1 MFYSFRI
8 HFHCVQECPMVFFW
22 VPCNKVLQV
31 WDHVIWRWANN
42 KIIFILWE
50 LSLQSKQTLP
60 LATNLWLSH
69 IPLGCAEVEQSTTRA
84 HTSHPEI
91 RITHY
96 ISEGSLLSPVLEQE
110 GEVYLERVGTLRRHS
125 VTNAHSDIQ
134 LLTATSRMYSGMDDS
149 CETIDWLE
157 EHISEICHVMKAS
170 MGTKKS
176 TGKTGNK
183 TLTIIYKSL
192 CTKHWIFWW
201 KKEHNTKKDL
211 SDFQC
216 QYNYQLAYISLSD

>member
-8 HFHCVQECPMVFFW
+8 HFHCVKESPMVFFC

-31 WDHVIWRWANN
+31 WDHGIWANN
-42 KIIFILWE
+42 KIIFILGE

-69 IPLGCAEVEQSTTRA
+69 IPLGCTEVEQSTTRA
-84 HTSHPEI
+84 HPSHPEI

-134 LLTATSRMYSGMDDS
+134 LLTGTSRMYSGMDDS

-157 EHISEICHVMKAS
+157 ERISEICHVLKAS
-170 MGTKKS
+170 VGTKNAQERQ
-176 TGKTGNK
+176 KTG
-183 TLTIIYKSL
+183 
-192 CTKHWIFWW
+192 H
-201 KKEHNTKKDL
+201 
-211 SDFQC
+211 
-216 QYNYQLAYISLSD
+216 